1 MSATEQTC
9 YADEMD
15 TSIADL
21 ETALAESVHRA
32 RNDLQA
38 VVSMLR
44 LQARAVADPAAREA
58 LYDAV
63 NRIQALAHLNARL
76 DGRAIGPKSVID
88 GLVFFEGLGMDIRSM
103 HFGQRPIELIIEAQ
117 RRPIPTIQAK
127 PLGLILNELMLNALK
142 YAFPED
148 RSGEVK
154 VEFVGRKSGYV
165 LSVKDNGVGIDISAP
180 PRGTGIGMRMIKAL
194 VVQVGG
200 SFNIGP
206 GARGG
211 TQCVMQWPAP
221 A

>member
-1 MSATEQTC
+1 
-9 YADEMD
+9 MD
-15 TSIADL
+15 SSVSDL

-44 LQARAVADPAAREA
+44 LQARAVTEPAAREA
-58 LYDAV
+58 LHDAV

-76 DGRAIGPKSVID
+76 DSRGKGAKSVID
-88 GLVFFEGLGMDIRSM
+88 GMTLFEGLGTDIRSM
-103 HFGQRPIELIIEAQ
+103 HFGQRPIELIVKAQ
-117 RRPIPTIQAK
+117 PRPIPTIQAK

-154 VEFVGRKSGYV
+154 IEFAGRRSVYI
-165 LSVKDNGVGIDISAP
+165 LSVNDNGVGIDITAP
-180 PRGTGIGMRMIKAL
+180 PRGTGIGMRMVKAL
-194 VVQVGG
+194 VMQVGG

-211 TQCVMQWPAP
+211 TECIMQWPAP
-221 A
+221 T